1 MSIIALPFY
10 FILAL
15 SQEKIIET
23 RYLAQILQ
31 SKKSARIPSLAGC
44 GLERED
50 YHRQGMIIQYTCTRH
65 LLILYIKIYPIRKSG
80 PPVIVN

>member
-1 MSIIALPFY
+1 MPITALPFY

-23 RYLAQILQ
+23 RHLAQILQ
-31 SKKSARIPSLAGC
+31 SKKSASLAGC

-50 YHRQGMIIQYTCTRH
+50 YLR
-65 LLILYIKIYPIRKSG
+65 PE
-80 PPVIVN
+80 